1 MICTCVLLRTASPT
15 RRKQFARALE
25 LLAQALERDPRYG
38 PALALAAHCHKAFE
52 VMNWTVDPEGVR
64 LTSINFARQAL
75 RFGPDEPD
83 VLALAAFT
91 LGYFGEDI
99 DVAIGL
105 IDRCLMLNP
114 SPAQGWHWS
123 GLLRVFAGQPD
134 LALEHFGIYLRLNPR
149 DRLAS
154 YLNGIG
160 EAYFFARRFEEA
172 AANLLASL
180 ERAPGFP
187 ITYRALASCLVHM
200 GRLDD
205 ARQIIGRL
213 SAITPV
219 VVDNAIR
226 YRNLEFR
233 ELYLS
238 GLRIAAG
245 AAS

>member
-1 MICTCVLLRTASPT
+1 MICTCVLAHSLSYE
-15 RRKQFARALE
+15 KEQFARALE

-64 LTSINFARQAL
+64 LTSINLARQAL

-105 IDRCLMLNP
+105 IDRCLRLNP
-114 SPAQGWHWS
+114 SSAQGWHWS

-180 ERAPGFP
+180 ERAPGFRIP
-187 ITYRALASCLVHM
+187 TAFLLPALCLWDGSTTHD
-200 GRLDD
+200 R
-205 ARQIIGRL
+205 
-213 SAITPV
+213 S
-219 VVDNAIR
+219 
-226 YRNLEFR
+226 
-233 ELYLS
+233 S
-238 GLRIAAG
+238 GG
-245 AAS
+245 